1 MHKPY
6 TENISWM
13 SSFGLYRACQKGE
26 TKAKLTTGITHFII
40 MVLNCKKGIFK
51 EYFKFICVQQS
62 FWIWSPQSTC
72 KEQVPEWE
80 DTKDASAPDRGGA
93 WLGPVSWHSLLQ
105 KQGSHTSVQLLHPTA
120 GQERKHEEK
129 SKKLTGQNIDGEI
142 TYQVLLGAKQ
152 TQLREFNLLFWGKSW
167 QTLTCLSS
175 KFPRVNSLQALLC
188 SLVTTASAS
197 QSLQGGR
204 G

>member
-105 KQGSHTSVQLLHPTA
+105 KQGRGH
-120 GQERKHEEK
+120 G
-129 SKKLTGQNIDGEI
+129 
-142 TYQVLLGAKQ
+142 QVLLPQAPACHVLPPQQHPLPGSCRAPVESWP
-152 TQLREFNLLFWGKSW
+152 QLAA
-167 QTLTCLSS
+167 THLSS
-175 KFPRVNSLQALLC
+175 CFTPQQDRRENMRKRARNSL
-188 SLVTTASAS
+188 V
-197 QSLQGGR
+197 R
-204 G
+204 I